1 MTCKTTGTAVW
12 DVYSCDALF
21 CLLFFLE
28 CTWTTVD
35 AFHRWFDSY
44 VVRRGQTVRRVAIEL
59 PSIGNGDRQHP
70 QLLLRKRRG
79 RETKQGRRV
88 ATLLPASE
96 GSVVGVEYVMEVWG
110 KLFGLLSC
118 SSFFI
123 GCFFNVGIVLEG
135 SIRVQSF
142 LFPVASMHV

>member
-1 MTCKTTGTAVW
+1 M
-12 DVYSCDALF
+12 D
-21 CLLFFLE
+21 
-28 CTWTTVD
+28 
-35 AFHRWFDSY
+35 FHRWFDSY

-79 RETKQGRRV
+79 RETKQGGRV

-96 GSVVGVEYVMEVWG
+96 GGVVGVEYVMEVWG